1 MRTSWEPELAKLLN
15 DLLAVQDE
23 LLAILARKRELL
35 LASDAA
41 GLAGLAPEEER
52 IAGALEQWVQRRE
65 ALLARA
71 AQEGLPGGSIRALT
85 TALPREQQGRLDES
99 VRTAASR
106 ARLLRHQSLTNWVVI
121 QKTLLHLSQVLEIL
135 ATGGR
140 LQPTYGGGEGV
151 RASGTLVDRAA

>member
-1 MRTSWEPELAKLLN
+1 MRTSWEPDLATLLN

-41 GLAGLAPEEER
+41 GLAALAPEEER
-52 IAGALEQWVQRRE
+52 IVAALQRWVDRRE
-65 ALLARA
+65 TLLTRA
-71 AQEGLPGGSIRALT
+71 AQEGLPSGSLRALR
-85 TALPREQQGRLDES
+85 TALPRPQQGRLEES
-99 VRTAASR
+99 MRAAESR

-121 QKTLLHLSQVLEIL
+121 QKTLLHLAHMLEIL

-140 LQPTYGGGEGV
+140 LQPTYGGGEGS

>member
-1 MRTSWEPELAKLLN
+1 MRTTWEPELATLLK
-15 DLLAVQDE
+15 DLLAVQDD
-23 LLAILARKRELL
+23 LLAMFARKRELL
-35 LASDAA
+35 LASDAP
-41 GLAGLAPEEER
+41 GLAALAPEEER
-52 IAGALEQWVQRRE
+52 LSAALQQWVQRRE
-65 ALLARA
+65 VLLARA
-71 AQEGLPGGSIRALT
+71 GQEGLPSGSIRALT

-121 QKTLLHLSQVLEIL
+121 QKTLLHLSQVLEII

>member
-1 MRTSWEPELAKLLN
+1 MRTSWEPELAKLLK

-35 LASDAA
+35 VASDAA
-41 GLAGLAPEEER
+41 GLAALGPEEER
-52 IAGALEQWVQRRE
+52 IAAALQQWVERRE
-65 ALLARA
+65 ALLVRA
-71 AQEGLPGGSIRALT
+71 GQEGLPNGSIRALA
-85 TALPREQQGRLDES
+85 TALPREQQGRLDGS
-99 VRTAASR
+99 VRTVASR